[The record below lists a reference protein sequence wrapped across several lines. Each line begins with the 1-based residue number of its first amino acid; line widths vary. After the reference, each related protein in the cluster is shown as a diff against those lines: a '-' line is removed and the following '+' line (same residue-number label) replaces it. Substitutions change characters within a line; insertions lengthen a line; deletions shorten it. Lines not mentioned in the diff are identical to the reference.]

1 MASYSDYG
9 IELNSN
15 KTHGEVDCVCP
26 KCSHDRKKV
35 NVKCLRVNVDKKTW
49 LCQHCGFT
57 GGLPKESGY
66 VPPTPKTYK
75 KPIWKNNLEIGDKL
89 VKWFEKER
97 KISQKTLKT
106 LKITEGVTYMP
117 QIEKEINCIQFNYF
131 RDGELVNIKSRDGA
145 KRFKLESGAEL
156 IFYNLD
162 SLINAKEAWIV
173 EGEIETLTLQECG
186 IIREGVAGLSVPN
199 GANLNKNNLQ
209 YIDNC
214 IDLFDTIEKIHIAT
228 DDDPAG
234 RKLREELADRFG
246 KDRCDYIDYKG
257 KKDLNEVLVAGD
269 IQAVIDCCAEKKEF
283 PLEGIFKVSDYLND
297 IEDMYLHGIDNGI
310 RAGMGKFDDHL
321 RFVKGWFSVVGGIP
335 NSGKALSLDTDIPTV
350 NGWKKMG
357 DIQIFDQLF
366 DENGKICYVTNV
378 TDVMY
383 NRTCYNVVFNDG
395 TSVIADADHLW
406 LTDTW
411 ESRRSASNK
420 RNRDKRNKGKIID
433 KTYSTDQTHKMRFAT
448 VKTTDEIRKTITTKN
463 DNRYNHSIPLTKPI
477 EGVRIPLLIPPYT
490 LGAWLGD
497 GSSYKAEIHG
507 ADKEIL
513 DNIAKDGFKIVKHS
527 AKYAYG
533 INEGLLGK
541 LKKLNLLE
549 NKHIPPIYLRASV
562 KQRVALLQG
571 LMDTDG
577 TADKNGICE
586 FCNINKS
593 LAHQVYE
600 LITSLGM
607 KATIKESDAKLYGRI
622 ISKKYRI
629 QFTPQIDVFKLK
641 RKSKRL
647 TIKTKTKTRSNVRFI
662 VKCEPIDS
670 VPVKCIEVDSPS
682 HLYLCTRSFIP
693 THNTAFLDNLL
704 VKLMVNHGWKNAYY
718 SPENKPTKL
727 HFSKL
732 ARILIGKN
740 WFGKNRITKPE
751 LQTAME
757 FFEDKVFFV
766 EPERNFTLDT
776 ILDSVKLLKKR
787 KGIDCF
793 TLDAWNRIEHKHDGK
808 NETKYVNESL
818 LKLDSFCKLHNLHC
832 FLVAHPVKMEKDKR
846 TGKFLVP
853 NLYSISGS
861 SHFFNVAGNGF
872 TAYRNFDS
880 GTTDIHIQKVK
891 FQPEWGHQG
900 VVTYKYDFDSGRFN
914 ESERRDAEGKIDPT
928 FKYTPDTKN
937 WLLSNQVQVSM
948 EIPEAKQE
956 GIITNEN
963 LSEMPF

>member
-1 MASYSDYG
+1 MASYADYG

-15 KTHGEVDCVCP
+15 KTHGEVDCICP

-57 GGLPKESGY
+57 GGLPKDNGY
-66 VPPTPKTYK
+66 VAPTPKTYK
-75 KPIWKNNLEIGDKL
+75 KPVWKNNLDIGDKL
-89 VKWFEKER
+89 VRWFEKER

-106 LKITEGVTYMP
+106 LKVTEGITYMP

-162 SLINAKEAWIV
+162 SLVNAKEAWIV

-269 IQAVIDCCAEKKEF
+269 IQAVIDCCADKKEF
-283 PLEGIFKVSDYLND
+283 PLEGIFKVSDYIND

-335 NSGKALSLDTDIPTV
+335 NSGK
-350 NGWKKMG
+350 
-357 DIQIFDQLF
+357 
-366 DENGKICYVTNV
+366 
-378 TDVMY
+378 
-383 NRTCYNVVFNDG
+383 
-395 TSVIADADHLW
+395 
-406 LTDTW
+406 
-411 ESRRSASNK
+411 
-420 RNRDKRNKGKIID
+420 
-433 KTYSTDQTHKMRFAT
+433 
-448 VKTTDEIRKTITTKN
+448 
-463 DNRYNHSIPLTKPI
+463 
-477 EGVRIPLLIPPYT
+477 
-490 LGAWLGD
+490 
-497 GSSYKAEIHG
+497 
-507 ADKEIL
+507 
-513 DNIAKDGFKIVKHS
+513 
-527 AKYAYG
+527 
-533 INEGLLGK
+533 
-541 LKKLNLLE
+541 
-549 NKHIPPIYLRASV
+549 
-562 KQRVALLQG
+562 
-571 LMDTDG
+571 
-577 TADKNGICE
+577 
-586 FCNINKS
+586 
-593 LAHQVYE
+593 
-600 LITSLGM
+600 
-607 KATIKESDAKLYGRI
+607 
-622 ISKKYRI
+622 
-629 QFTPQIDVFKLK
+629 
-641 RKSKRL
+641 
-647 TIKTKTKTRSNVRFI
+647 
-662 VKCEPIDS
+662 
-670 VPVKCIEVDSPS
+670 
-682 HLYLCTRSFIP
+682 
-693 THNTAFLDNLL
+693 TAFLDNLL

-914 ESERRDAEGKIDPT
+914 ESERRDSEGKIDPT

-937 WLLSNQVQVSM
+937 WLLANQVQATM
-948 EIPEAKQE
+948 EIPEATND
-956 GIITNEN
+956 IIVNKNINE
-963 LSEMPF
+963 SEMPF